1 MFERG
6 GGNIT
11 ANNVGPDL
19 RVLDGIASWCGG
31 LHGSMSIGDAL
42 RYLAVGFGAEAA
54 VLSRHTR
61 QTDRPRAVAIFDSQN
76 EDADAVIL
84 RRPMC
89 KDVLGYLY
97 DQARTSTVWFLS
109 DHLDDAKWSS
119 TQTLQNWRSVRRIQ
133 EIAVVTLAGDVRH
146 SDYLEFHFTRELA
159 YSERL
164 ELEALVPTLV
174 RSWSGRKQGLV
185 TQAQMDD
192 RLVRAQAAAAA
203 SRLQPESPVL
213 DAANPARLSRAEFRV
228 CLLLSRGLST
238 KAVIEELALTESTVR
253 SHLRSIYSKTNVS
266 GMQELM
272 YRLLNTQR
280 YEPAQRE
287 SRVR

>member
-6 GGNIT
+6 GGEST
-11 ANNVGPDL
+11 ANIVGPDL
-19 RVLDGIASWCGG
+19 RVLDGIDSWCGG
-31 LHGSMSIGDAL
+31 LHGSMPIGEAL
-42 RYLAVGFGAEAA
+42 RFLALGFGAEAA

-61 QTDRPRAVAIFDSQN
+61 QMDRPRAVAIFDSQN
-76 EDADAVIL
+76 EDAEAALL

-89 KDVLGYLY
+89 KDVLGYFY
-97 DQARTSTVWFLS
+97 DKARTSTVWFLT
-109 DHLDDAKWSS
+109 DHLDDGKWAT
-119 TQTLQNWRSVRRIQ
+119 TQTLQNWRVVRHIH
-133 EIAVVTLAGDVRH
+133 EVVVVALAGDVRH

-192 RLVRAQAAAAA
+192 RMVRAQVAAEAN
-203 SRLQPESPVL
+203 RLHADAPIL
-213 DAANPARLSRAEFRV
+213 DASNPARLSRAEFRV
-228 CLLLSRGLST
+228 CLLLSRGLSV
-238 KAVIEELALTESTVR
+238 KGVIEELALTESTVR
-253 SHLRSIYSKTNVS
+253 SHLRSIYSKTHVA

-272 YRLLNTQR
+272 YRMLNTQGTPVSQQN
-280 YEPAQRE
+280 Y
-287 SRVR
+287 RVR